1 MEPSHQKLPMEAM
14 EFDVTHG
21 VGIDDPTQ
29 PLVLYWNGKRAFD
42 EYWRFM
48 RAPFWFLTVLLTLY
62 AAVMIGSYFFCG
74 APFAFV
80 VLGLAAVLAFGMG
93 CGGYVLYI
101 RRLVLK
107 VREPQLKL
115 TSEGLSYQ
123 LLHTKIQ
130 LIPWSNVGKV
140 EVTKRFGNRYLFIF
154 LTDLSDIEADSRTM
168 SNIRTNHFLGHIR
181 KFMKMPMYP
190 HLIITEASLPIDA
203 DQLSEAIDQR
213 RKRLL
218 CG

>member
-21 VGIDDPTQ
+21 VGIDDPAQ

-42 EYWRFM
+42 EYWRSM
-48 RAPFWFLTVLLTLY
+48 RAPFWFLAVLLTLY

-101 RRLVLK
+101 R
-107 VREPQLKL
+107 
-115 TSEGLSYQ
+115 S
-123 LLHTKIQ
+123 
-130 LIPWSNVGKV
+130 
-140 EVTKRFGNRYLFIF
+140 KRASIEIDFRGTFI
-154 LTDLSDIEADSRTM
+154 SAVAHEDST
-168 SNIRTNHFLGHIR
+168 H
-181 KFMKMPMYP
+181 
-190 HLIITEASLPIDA
+190 SLE
-203 DQLSEAIDQR
+203 Q
-213 RKRLL
+213 
-218 CG
+218 CW